1 MTPSQSIESE
11 VDRLYGLP
19 VDAFVTTR
27 DELARTL
34 REQGDRDR
42 AKEVKGLPKP
52 TIAAWA
58 VNQLA
63 RREKMNVRSL
73 LSAGERLKAAQQELL
88 ERGSPES
95 LERARQDERKAIGAL
110 TEAARKLLEE
120 AGEKP
125 SQSTL
130 DRVDET
136 LHAAALDP
144 ELADQVR
151 QGRLARETRA
161 TGFGFGSIEVPSPA
175 KGRGRATKEAPPRR
189 TKQRE
194 AAEAKQQAAEERVR
208 EADRALREAERAA
221 DEQRRA
227 LQRAERELA
236 SRRSELETSEAALER
251 ARAALEKLG

>member
-1 MTPSQSIESE
+1 MTRSQSLESD

-19 VDAFVTTR
+19 VAGFVAAR

-34 REQGDRDR
+34 REQGDRER
-42 AKEVKGLPKP
+42 AKEVKALPKP

-63 RREKMNVRSL
+63 RREKMNLRSL
-73 LSAGERLKAAQQELL
+73 LSAGERLRAAQQELL

-95 LERARQDERKAIGAL
+95 LEQARQDERKAIGAL
-110 TEAARKLLEE
+110 TEAARRFLAE
-120 AGEKP
+120 AGEKS

-144 ELADQVR
+144 EFAERVR
-151 QGRLARETRA
+151 EGRLTRETQA
-161 TGFGFGSIEVPSPA
+161 TGFGFGSIEFPAAA
-175 KGRGRATKEAPPRR
+175 KGRGSATKEAPPRR
-189 TKQRE
+189 TKRRE
-194 AAEAKQQAAEERVR
+194 AAEAKERAAAERVQ
-208 EADRALREAERAA
+208 EADRALREAERAVEA
-221 DEQRRA
+221 KRRELERAESELTSRRA
-227 LQRAERELA
+227 
-236 SRRSELETSEAALER
+236 ELETSEAALER